1 MSWLL
6 GWLGGGREGKAGS
19 GDSTVCV
26 CASVWVR
33 CESMY
38 TYTHVCGSVSTDVNN
53 TIESNP
59 IDQPVSTSPNH
70 ADSHTFVKADEEAAS
85 ALHRQHVRQRSFLGA
100 SGAFILLASVD
111 VVCFSVRSG
120 LPPTPTHPP
129 AALPPKQPPPT
140 HPMPIT
146 YIMTWQQR
154 CPPAT

>member
-26 CASVWVR
+26 CVCVCVWVR
-33 CESMY
+33 CGSLY
-38 TYTHVCGSVSTDVNN
+38 TYTCVCGSVST
-53 TIESNP
+53 NP
-59 IDQPVSTSPNH
+59 IDQPVSTPPNH

-120 LPPTPTHPP
+120 RPPTNRPP
-129 AALPPKQPPPT
+129 PKTTTTNAPHAYYMHHDMATALPASHVT
-140 HPMPIT
+140 
-146 YIMTWQQR
+146 
-154 CPPAT
+154 